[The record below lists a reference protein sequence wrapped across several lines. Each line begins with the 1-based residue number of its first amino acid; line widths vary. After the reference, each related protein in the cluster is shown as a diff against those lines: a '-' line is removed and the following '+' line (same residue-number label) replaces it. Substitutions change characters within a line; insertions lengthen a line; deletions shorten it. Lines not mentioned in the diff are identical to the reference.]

1 MKIVIFVNKMK
12 KAIYK
17 KNVSGYINLDLNP
30 IYKESMC
37 ESNTIFDSNW
47 EKFDDE
53 QWLNHN
59 DIESEIEIAVK
70 SILEKHG
77 VGVNEI
83 KFVIDEDLDDS
94 WYI

>member
-1 MKIVIFVNKMK
+1 MK
-12 KAIYK
+12 KATYKKKIYK

-37 ESNTIFDSNW
+37 GSNTNFDSNW

-53 QWLNHN
+53 QWLNHK

>member
-1 MKIVIFVNKMK
+1 MKNKMK

-17 KNVSGYINLDLNP
+17 KNVSGYLNIDLKP
-30 IYKESMC
+30 IHKEVECVST
-37 ESNTIFDSNW
+37 NIFDVDRNW

-94 WYI
+94 WDI

>member
-1 MKIVIFVNKMK
+1 MKNKMK

-30 IYKESMC
+30 IYKEVMC
-37 ESNTIFDSNW
+37 ESNTNFDSNW

-77 VGVNEI
+77 VIVNEV

-94 WYI
+94 WDI